1 MTPITTSSLD
11 TGVLCSSKFFVLSG
25 FMTGTSINAYPPI
38 PVSSGPYEK
47 DDEEADGVYVGIDR
61 RMDGRRKERREQRF
75 KEEVLRYREER
86 PKIQQQFAGLKR
98 DLAQVS
104 SDEWASI
111 PEVGDVRNK
120 KQRGASRAEKFTP
133 VPDVVLRG
141 VSNSAISIPSID
153 PRARLTTPFPGSLT
167 PGFSTTSKMDLNL
180 FGEEKKKFI
189 TVKLDQVSSLNSLIY
204 HNSTVECSSCS

>member
-1 MTPITTSSLD
+1 MYI
-11 TGVLCSSKFFVLSG
+11 
-25 FMTGTSINAYPPI
+25 
-38 PVSSGPYEK
+38 
-47 DDEEADGVYVGIDR
+47 GIDR

-104 SDEWASI
+104 KDEWASI

-120 KQRGASRAEKFTP
+120 KQRGASRSEKFTP
-133 VPDVVLRG
+133 VPDVILRG
-141 VSNSAISIPSID
+141 VTKTALSSPSID
-153 PRARLTTPFPGSLT
+153 PRTGLTTPFPGSMT
-167 PGFSTTSKMDLNL
+167 PGFNTSSKMDLNL

-189 TVKLDQVSSLNSLIY
+189 TVKLDQVHISMSVLCNYVRS
-204 HNSTVECSSCS
+204 